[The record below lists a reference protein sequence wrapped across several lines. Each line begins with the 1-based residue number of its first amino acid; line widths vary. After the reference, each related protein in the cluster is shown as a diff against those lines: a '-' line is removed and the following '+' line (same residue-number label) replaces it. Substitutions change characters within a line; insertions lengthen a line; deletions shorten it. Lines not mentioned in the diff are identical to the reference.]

1 MAAFLLFRI
10 WCLAV
15 CQPENVIGAAAV
27 IICQFYQVIN
37 RYLARS
43 FLVAAIYF
51 ALAGQDLGYVILGQV
66 MVNSQIFYPLKF
78 HDDIH
83 LLNMLL
89 EGRLPY
95 LNMQPNSYKNS
106 NNDNNSAINRKKKK
120 KKKQKRKRTK
130 ANAKQTNKQ
139 KKKKKKKKKK
149 TNKQTNK

>member
-1 MAAFLLFRI
+1 MAAFLYLGYGVF
-10 WCLAV
+10 AV
-15 CQPENVIGAAAV
+15 CQPENIIGAAAV

-37 RYLARS
+37 RYLAGS

-95 LNMQPNSYKNS
+95 LNMQPNSYKIV
-106 NNDNNSAINRKKKK
+106 ANR
-120 KKKQKRKRTK
+120 R
-130 ANAKQTNKQ
+130 N
-139 KKKKKKKKKK
+139 
-149 TNKQTNK
+149 